1 MDSSR
6 PSRLSE
12 VPPEEGGQV
21 LDEEFAASAR
31 ANLAEF
37 KQVLREEARVE
48 KKGEGRQPDSARR
61 KKLKKERRR
70 ERKNTKD
77 DSDRDRNHAIAH
89 SVGSERQGNSGDD
102 AVRDLNHAIA
112 HQATW
117 SVASSL
123 PGLWSLLMASLVG
136 GSQGFASAGQQ
147 EDQENE
153 VTIPPDLLWAD
164 LIVFCLVITLACL
177 GGLSLF
183 GASWWCWRES
193 GVERNERRR
202 SPGRRVGGTRKRVRF
217 VLPRKGKPLQPLPE
231 TPFLGGPKAAKRH
244 HPPDKAIRL
253 ATVQG
258 RHEFDQAGFSLLLS
272 RYSQSTAASYQSQ
285 WAWWALFCRRRGEDP
300 VRNK

>member
-1 MDSSR
+1 M
-6 PSRLSE
+6 
-12 VPPEEGGQV
+12 
-21 LDEEFAASAR
+21 
-31 ANLAEF
+31 
-37 KQVLREEARVE
+37 
-48 KKGEGRQPDSARR
+48 
-61 KKLKKERRR
+61 
-70 ERKNTKD
+70 
-77 DSDRDRNHAIAH
+77 
-89 SVGSERQGNSGDD
+89 
-102 AVRDLNHAIA
+102 
-112 HQATW
+112 
-117 SVASSL
+117 
-123 PGLWSLLMASLVG
+123 
-136 GSQGFASAGQQ
+136 
-147 EDQENE
+147 
-153 VTIPPDLLWAD
+153 
-164 LIVFCLVITLACL
+164 
-177 GGLSLF
+177 F

-300 VRNK
+300 VRLVPVYNRAEEQLILDFLVHCATNETKAPGTVKLRLAAIRSMHLTLGYPDPLAQMPRVPLALAGLRRRYGTKERRLPVTPEMIRWLGNHLQLGRSPEAAFCGEP